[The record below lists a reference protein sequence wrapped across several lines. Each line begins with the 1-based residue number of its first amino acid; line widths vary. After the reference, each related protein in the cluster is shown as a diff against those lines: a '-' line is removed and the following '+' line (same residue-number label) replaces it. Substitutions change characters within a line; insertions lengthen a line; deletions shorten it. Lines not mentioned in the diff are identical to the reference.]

1 MPDTEIFLHILRQ
14 TGLHTSQFGINDN
27 MRSKTAKTEFPEK
40 HATKRIIF
48 VIYPGVTLLDVTG
61 PVQAFSSANNTEFAN
76 GHHLYEIVIASPEGG
91 PILTDCMVE
100 LGSVTL
106 DVATSKPIDTLI
118 IAGGDGVFDAM
129 EQSQLVSWIKMQSSD
144 TRRVASTCMGSFLT
158 AAAGLLDGQSVT
170 THWRHVEKLQK
181 CFPELDVKRDPL
193 FVRNGNVW
201 SSAGVTAGIDLA
213 LAMIEE
219 DVGHEAAM
227 QVAQSLVVFFK
238 RPGGQ
243 SQFSDV
249 LNIQA
254 AETDGMFADL
264 HAWIAGHLQS
274 ELSVPKL
281 AERLAMSPRSF
292 SRKYKERTGV
302 TPAKT
307 VELMRV
313 DAAKRALV
321 RSSLPLGKIA
331 FNTGF
336 LDEQRLR
343 RAFQRHVGTSP
354 SAYRDKFSGIIQE

>member
-1 MPDTEIFLHILRQ
+1 MQ
-14 TGLHTSQFGINDN
+14 
-27 MRSKTAKTEFPEK
+27 SKTAKLDTNDINAPR
-40 HATKRIIF
+40 RIVFI
-48 VIYPGVTLLDVTG
+48 IYPGVTLLDVTG
-61 PVQAFSSANNTEFAN
+61 PLQAFSSANNTEIVN
-76 GHHLYEIVIASPEGG
+76 GNCVYDVVIASPDGG
-91 PILTDCMVE
+91 PIMTDCMVE
-100 LGSVTL
+100 LGSVPL
-106 DVATSKPIDTLI
+106 NQAASRPIDTLI
-118 IAGGDGVFDAM
+118 VAGGNGVFDAV
-129 EQSQLVSWIKMQSSD
+129 EQLGLVEWIKSQSAD
-144 TRRVASTCMGSFLT
+144 CRRVASTCMGSFLT
-158 AAAGLLDGQSVT
+158 AAAGLLSGQSVT
-170 THWRHVEKLQK
+170 THWRQVEELQRR
-181 CFPELDVKRDPL
+181 FPEIDVQRDPL
-193 FVRNGNVW
+193 FVRNGNMW

-219 DVGHEAAM
+219 DLGHEAAM
-227 QVAQSLVVFFK
+227 QVAQALVVFFK

-254 AETDGMFADL
+254 AETEGLFADL

-274 ELSVPKL
+274 DLSVAKL

-292 SRKYKERTGV
+292 SRKYKEKTGI

-321 RSSLPLGKIA
+321 RSDLPLAKIA

-336 LDEQRLR
+336 SDEQRLR

-354 SAYRDKFSGIIQE
+354 MTYRRTFGEAEHLTV

>member
-1 MPDTEIFLHILRQ
+1 MQ
-14 TGLHTSQFGINDN
+14 
-27 MRSKTAKTEFPEK
+27 SKTAKLGIEVEPE
-40 HATKRIIF
+40 TRRIVF

-61 PVQAFSSANNTEFAN
+61 PVQAFSSANNTEIAN
-76 GHHLYEIVIASPEGG
+76 GRRIYEVVIASPEGG
-91 PILTDCMVE
+91 PVVTDCLVD
-100 LGSVTL
+100 LGSVSL
-106 DVATSKPIDTLI
+106 DQAAADPIDTLI
-118 IAGGDGVFDAM
+118 VAGGSGVFDAM
-129 EQSQLVSWIKMQSSD
+129 DQRSLVDWIKTQSPNC
-144 TRRVASTCMGSFLT
+144 RRVASTCMGSFLT

-170 THWRHVEKLQK
+170 THWRQVAELQRR
-181 CFPELDVKRDPL
+181 FPKIDVKRDPL
-193 FVRNGNVW
+193 FVRNGDMW

-219 DVGHEAAM
+219 DMGHEAAM
-227 QVAQSLVVFFK
+227 QVAQALVVFFK

-243 SQFSDV
+243 SQFSDI

-254 AETDGMFADL
+254 AETEGMFADL

-292 SRKYKERTGV
+292 SRKYKEKIGI

-307 VELMRV
+307 VEMMRV
-313 DAAKRALV
+313 DAAKRALA
-321 RSSLPLGKIA
+321 RSDLPLAKIA

-343 RAFQRHVGTSP
+343 RAFQRHVGISP
-354 SAYRDKFSGIIQE
+354 MAYRETFGEAERNGFDVAIGQKG

>member
-1 MPDTEIFLHILRQ
+1 MQ
-14 TGLHTSQFGINDN
+14 
-27 MRSKTAKTEFPEK
+27 SKTAKTDFV
-40 HATKRIIF
+40 ATTDARRVVF

-61 PVQAFSSANNTEFAN
+61 PVQAFSSANNTEIAN
-76 GHHLYEIVIASPEGG
+76 ERCIYEVVIASPGGG
-91 PILTDCMVE
+91 PVVTDCLVD
-100 LGSVTL
+100 LGTVSL
-106 DVATSKPIDTLI
+106 EQAAAQPIDTLI
-118 IAGGDGVFDAM
+118 VAGGVGVFDALEQRGLVDWIK
-129 EQSQLVSWIKMQSSD
+129 EQSAD
-144 TRRVASTCMGSFLT
+144 CRRVASTCMGSFLT

-170 THWRHVEKLQK
+170 THWRQVEELQRR
-181 CFPELDVKRDPL
+181 FPNIDVKRDPL
-193 FVRNGNVW
+193 FVRNGDMW

-219 DVGHEAAM
+219 DMGHEAAM
-227 QVAQSLVVFFK
+227 QVAQALVVFFK

-243 SQFSDV
+243 SQFSDI

-254 AETDGMFADL
+254 AETEGVFADL

-292 SRKYKERTGV
+292 SRKYKAKTGI

-307 VELMRV
+307 VEMMRV
-313 DAAKRALV
+313 DAAKRALA
-321 RSSLPLGKIA
+321 RSDLPLSKIA

-354 SAYRDKFSGIIQE
+354 TAYRETFGDAARE

>member
-1 MPDTEIFLHILRQ
+1 METR
-14 TGLHTSQFGINDN
+14 
-27 MRSKTAKTEFPEK
+27 RVV
-40 HATKRIIF
+40 F

-61 PVQAFSSANNTEFAN
+61 PVQAFSSANNTEVAN
-76 GHHLYEIVIASPEGG
+76 GQYIYEVVIASPEGG
-91 PILTDCMVE
+91 PVVTDCLVD
-100 LGSVTL
+100 LGSVSL
-106 DVATSKPIDTLI
+106 DQAAAHPIDTLVV
-118 IAGGDGVFDAM
+118 AGGSGVFDAL
-129 EQSQLVSWIKMQSSD
+129 EQLGLVDWIKTQSSD
-144 TRRVASTCMGSFLT
+144 CRRVASTCMGSFLT

-170 THWRHVEKLQK
+170 THWRQVEELQRR
-181 CFPELDVKRDPL
+181 FPKIDVKRDPL
-193 FVRNGNVW
+193 FVRNGDMW

-219 DVGHEAAM
+219 DMGHEAAM
-227 QVAQSLVVFFK
+227 QVAQALVVFFK

-243 SQFSDV
+243 SQFSDI

-254 AETDGMFADL
+254 AETEGLFADL

-292 SRKYKERTGV
+292 SRKYKEKIGI

-307 VELMRV
+307 VEMMRV
-313 DAAKRALV
+313 DAAKHALA
-321 RSSLPLGKIA
+321 RSALPLAKIA

-343 RAFQRHVGTSP
+343 RAFQRHVGISP
-354 SAYRDKFSGIIQE
+354 IAYRETFGEAERDSVDFAINQSR